1 LFGSLQSDPDEYGVP
16 DLFDVE
22 VTRIL
27 DIHAPL
33 RTGRR
38 RSSGQ
43 HDVHVLSD
51 KVQQAKQLRRRLE
64 RRCRRTGLPSD
75 KQAYNA
81 ACKAA
86 RDSIMKSRADY
97 IRSRLQEVSGNI
109 RATWRT
115 AQNLLHSRQ
124 RVVHDVAECADLVNK
139 FSDLFTDKV
148 RRIRDNISV
157 ALEQSTHRLFAT
169 IPHIGP
175 QLATFQPVA
184 VNEVR
189 KLLTSIPCKTSP
201 LDVLPCSLLKD
212 CADVF
217 APVIARL
224 VNMSLQ
230 ARTFPARFKSAQM
243 LPRLKKAGLGRAR
256 QIITSKLQVHLQ
268 PVDSLQDSGE
278 ASADTSA
285 TSRDELRKLQPVPV
299 HLQTRSLH

>member
-1 LFGSLQSDPDEYGVP
+1 
-16 DLFDVE
+16 
-22 VTRIL
+22 
-27 DIHAPL
+27 
-33 RTGRR
+33 
-38 RSSGQ
+38 
-43 HDVHVLSD
+43 
-51 KVQQAKQLRRRLE
+51 
-64 RRCRRTGLPSD
+64 
-75 KQAYNA
+75 
-81 ACKAA
+81 
-86 RDSIMKSRADY
+86 MKSRADY

-139 FSDLFTDKV
+139 FSDFFTDKV

-217 APVIARL
+217 APVITRL

-243 LPRLKKAGLGRAR
+243 LPRLKKAGLDRSSPVNYR
-256 QIITSKLQVHLQ
+256 SISNLSTVSKILERLV
-268 PVDSLQDSGE
+268 
-278 ASADTSA
+278 
-285 TSRDELRKLQPVPV
+285 
-299 HLQTRSLH
+299 QTRLRPHVMSSANFSQFQSTYRQGHCTETALIDVLDNVYTAPDVKQVTVLIGLDLSAAFDTVCHQTLLQRLETEFGMSGTALSFIESYLNSSSSSSSSKFLKWPKQHSYY